1 MRFCII
7 YQTEKPSVAKRP
19 LTVEYRTRR
28 RNMHAATIENADL
41 PVLDRSGDVYA
52 SGVSWG
58 AVIGGAFVAAALSL
72 ILLALGAGFG
82 LSAISP
88 WSNAGVSA
96 AGIGAA
102 AIIWLILTEAIA
114 SAMGGYLA
122 GRLRTRW
129 RSIHTDEVHFR
140 DTANGFL
147 VWAVALVVTVAFLAA
162 GAASMVG
169 GTTGEAA
176 VQGPSAAEAYFV
188 DRLFRSDHPI
198 TSDNDPFVRSEA
210 ARIFEYSAL
219 QDQSS
224 TRDSAYLAQLVAAK
238 TGLTP
243 ADAQRRVSDTIADAR
258 QAADEARK
266 ATARLLL
273 WTFLALLIGAFCASY
288 AATIGGR
295 QRDHVRA
302 IS

>member
-1 MRFCII
+1 
-7 YQTEKPSVAKRP
+7 
-19 LTVEYRTRR
+19 
-28 RNMHAATIENADL
+28 MHAASIEDL
-41 PVLDRSGDVYA
+41 DSAVLGRPSDVYS

-82 LSAISP
+82 LSAVSP
-88 WSNAGVSA
+88 WSNVGASA
-96 AGIGAA
+96 EAIGAA
-102 AIIWLILTEAIA
+102 AIAWLIITEIVA
-114 SAMGGYLA
+114 SSMGGYLA

-147 VWAVALVVTVAFLAA
+147 VWAVAVVMTVAFLAA

-169 GTTGEAA
+169 GAPAEASA
-176 VQGPSAAEAYFV
+176 PANAAEGYFV
-188 DRLFRSDHPI
+188 DHLFRSDRPA
-198 TSDNDPFVRSEA
+198 TSDNDPLLRSEA
-210 ARIFEYSAL
+210 ARIFDYLVL

-224 TRDSAYLAQLVAAK
+224 PEDSAYLAQLVATK

-243 ADAQRRVSDTIADAR
+243 ADAQKRVSDTLAEAR
-258 QAADEARK
+258 LAADDARK
-266 ATARLLL
+266 ATAHLLL
-273 WTFLALLIGAFCASY
+273 WVFIALLIGAFCASY

-295 QRDHVRA
+295 QRDHVQA
-302 IS
+302 I

>member
-1 MRFCII
+1 
-7 YQTEKPSVAKRP
+7 
-19 LTVEYRTRR
+19 
-28 RNMHAATIENADL
+28 MHAATIDKADL
-41 PVLDRSGDVYA
+41 PILDRSGDVFG

-82 LSAISP
+82 LSAVSP

-96 AGIGAA
+96 GAIGAA
-102 AIIWLILTEAIA
+102 AIIWLIVTEAIA

-147 VWAVALVVTVAFLAA
+147 VWAVAVVVTAAFLAA
-162 GAASMVG
+162 GAVSMVG
-169 GTTGEAA
+169 GTPGEAA
-176 VQGPSAAEAYFV
+176 AQGNAAEAYFV

-210 ARIFEYSAL
+210 SRILDYSVL
-219 QDQSS
+219 QDQASPGDNS
-224 TRDSAYLAQLVAAK
+224 YLAQLVAAK

-243 ADAQRRVSDTIADAR
+243 AGAQARVSDTIAQAR
-258 QAADEARK
+258 QTEDDARK

-302 IS
+302 I

>member
-1 MRFCII
+1 
-7 YQTEKPSVAKRP
+7 
-19 LTVEYRTRR
+19 
-28 RNMHAATIENADL
+28 MHATTIENVDL
-41 PVLDRSGDVYA
+41 PALERPADIYS

-82 LSAISP
+82 LSAVSP

-96 AGIGAA
+96 GAIGAA
-102 AIIWLILTEAIA
+102 AIIWLIVTEAIA

-147 VWAVALVVTVAFLAA
+147 VWAVAVVVTVAFLAA
-162 GAASMVG
+162 GAVSMVG
-169 GTTGEAA
+169 GTPGEAA
-176 VQGPSAAEAYFV
+176 GEGGAAQGYFV
-188 DRLFRSDHPI
+188 DRLFRSDHPVS
-198 TSDNDPFVRSEA
+198 SDNDPFVRSEA
-210 ARIFEYSAL
+210 ARIFDYSVL
-219 QDQSS
+219 KGEP
-224 TRDSAYLAQLVAAK
+224 SAGDTNYLAQLVAAK

-243 ADAQRRVSDTIADAR
+243 ADAQGRVSNTVADAR
-258 QAADEARK
+258 QAEDDTRK

-295 QRDHVRA
+295 QRDHVRS